1 MEQKELDLC
10 NALEDW
16 RVMKAVE
23 ERGKACT
30 MDYGPGFILPTMTI
44 DGIVDSAHHLKL
56 RTVEDL

>member
-23 ERGKACT
+23 ERGEACT
-30 MDYGPGFILPTMTI
+30 MDYRPGFILPTMTI
-44 DGIVDSAHHLKL
+44 DRIVDSAHHLKL
-56 RTVEDL
+56 